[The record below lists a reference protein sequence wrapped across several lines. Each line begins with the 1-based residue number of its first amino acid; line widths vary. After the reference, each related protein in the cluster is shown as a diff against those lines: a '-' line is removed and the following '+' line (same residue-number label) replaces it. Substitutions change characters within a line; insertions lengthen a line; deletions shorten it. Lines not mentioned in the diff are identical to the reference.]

1 MPTTRFSRV
10 LLVEG
15 DVEQRRL
22 LSDVLEEDGFRVEA
36 CATAAECLA
45 RLRPG
50 NFGVAIVDPDL
61 PDMHG
66 NALLGEILKADPA
79 ARVIV
84 YTGTASYASAKEALN
99 LGAFGYLEQTGD
111 SSELLRHVHR
121 GCTARVGR
129 YAADLEAAVA
139 QRTAEL
145 ERSNQELQSFA
156 SVVAHDLRSPLLTI
170 SGYCEILLEDYG
182 PQVKPA
188 AQEYFDHILGAVQQM
203 SRLIDDLL
211 DYSRLG
217 RTSEKHQAVAVGQVV
232 RQAIEALDGSIR
244 ANRARI
250 EAAELPTVSGNPT
263 HLFQLFQ
270 NLVANAVKF
279 RGKAD
284 PVVRISA
291 QADGNC
297 WQFAVADNG
306 IGIERKDFDRIF
318 QVFQRLHGKEYPG
331 TGIGLALCKKIVER
345 HGGRIWVESAP
356 GSGTT
361 FLFTLP
367 AENGAS
373 G

>member
-1 MPTTRFSRV
+1 
-10 LLVEG
+10 
-15 DVEQRRL
+15 
-22 LSDVLEEDGFRVEA
+22 
-36 CATAAECLA
+36 
-45 RLRPG
+45 
-50 NFGVAIVDPDL
+50 
-61 PDMHG
+61 
-66 NALLGEILKADPA
+66 
-79 ARVIV
+79 
-84 YTGTASYASAKEALN
+84 
-99 LGAFGYLEQTGD
+99 
-111 SSELLRHVHR
+111 
-121 GCTARVGR
+121 
-129 YAADLEAAVA
+129 
-139 QRTAEL
+139 
-145 ERSNQELQSFA
+145 
-156 SVVAHDLRSPLLTI
+156 
-170 SGYCEILLEDYG
+170 
-182 PQVKPA
+182 
-188 AQEYFDHILGAVQQM
+188 
-203 SRLIDDLL
+203 
-211 DYSRLG
+211 
-217 RTSEKHQAVAVGQVV
+217 
-232 RQAIEALDGSIR
+232 
-244 ANRARI
+244 
-250 EAAELPTVSGNPT
+250 LPTVSGNPT

-367 AENGAS
+367 AENGVS